1 MATDTPP
8 IPAGWH
14 AAAERLWRAG
24 QRMPAIQAAVAD
36 INRFGEHKPAARVLQ
51 LAYYLYSIRDYGGA
65 AAVLEQLV
73 LREPGHQEALV
84 NLAVCRQRQGRHDEV
99 LRLSEQVLARQPDL
113 PLALDLRAK
122 SLQRVGRPQDAA
134 EAGRQA
140 LQAKDQACPRP
151 AQPWQ
156 PPAPSVAQQV
166 QGKPSVI
173 AFSLFGAHPR
183 YLRGALRNALLMPDL
198 YPGWVM
204 RLYLDDTVPAPFVE
218 QMRALMVDVRP
229 QPAGQSMRQR
239 LCWRFLV
246 ANDPAV
252 GRFLVRDCDSVFSLR
267 EVRAVD
273 EWIASGRW
281 FHVIRDWWTHT
292 DLMLA
297 GLWGGVGGA
306 LPDLVPLLAR
316 YQTGKAETPNIDQWF
331 LRDRVWPLVREQVLV
346 HDRLFDVPGRQPLPE
361 PAGNFHIGQDEFTAH
376 RRRQQVQLAAWIER
390 LPCLRLPDDPP
401 ADAASVGA

>member
-1 MATDTPP
+1 MATDIPP

-14 AAAERLWRAG
+14 APAERLWRAG
-24 QRMPAIQAAVAD
+24 QRMPAIQAAVAG
-36 INRFGEHKPAARVLQ
+36 INGLGGPKPAPRVLQ
-51 LAYYLYSIRDYGGA
+51 LAYYLYSINDFAGA
-65 AAVLEQLV
+65 ATVLEQLV
-73 LREPGHQEALV
+73 RLEPDHPEALV

-99 LRLSEQVLARQPDL
+99 LRLSEQVLALQPAL

-140 LQAKDQACPRP
+140 LLAKDRACPRP
-151 AQPWQ
+151 PQAWQ
-156 PPAPSVAQQV
+156 PPAEGLARRLA
-166 QGKPSVI
+166 GKPSVVS
-173 AFSLFGAHPR
+173 FSLWGAHPR

-204 RLYLDDTVPAPFVE
+204 RLYLDETVPGAFVE
-218 QMRALMVDVRP
+218 QLRALMVDVRL
-229 QPAGQSMRQR
+229 QPAGQSLRQR
-239 LCWRFLV
+239 LCWRFQV

-273 EWIASGRW
+273 EWIASERW

-297 GLWGGVGGA
+297 GLWGGVAGV

-316 YQTGKAETPNIDQWF
+316 YQSGKAETSNIDQWF
-331 LRDRVWPLVREQVLV
+331 LRDRVWPLLRGHVLV
-346 HDRLFDVPGRQPLPE
+346 HDRLFEVPGRWPLPE
-361 PAGNFHIGQDEFTAH
+361 PDGNFHIGQDEFAAH
-376 RRRQQVQLAAWIER
+376 RQRQRALLSAWIER

-401 ADAASVGA
+401 PDTAGQGA